1 MKQAEHY
8 AHSKIW
14 DIRFKVFDLFIDM
27 VDRFLVRISGRHS
40 RMRIYFR
47 ATSNRWRLHVQ
58 K

>member
-14 DIRFKVFDLFIDM
+14 DIRFKVFDLFIDR
-27 VDRFLVRISGRHS
+27 VDRFLVRLTGRHS
-40 RMRIYFR
+40 RMRMCFR
-47 ATSNRWRLHVQ
+47 AISNRWRLHMH